1 MSKKSDKSS
10 LGLNAV
16 YKMILN
22 IFNLLVPLFVG
33 PYIAGLLSKEMYG
46 IYNRVYAEFQ
56 VFMVIGAFGI
66 YNYGVREISKVR
78 SNLKQARS
86 VFTSL
91 FVIGIISNLVV
102 TAFYILYFF
111 VRGNGIDKYVY
122 MVMIIQM
129 IGNIFYIEFVNEAV
143 ENYAFITKKTIL
155 VRILYFVAIF
165 TFVRKPT
172 DVVIYSI
179 VVSLTVFLNN
189 FISFMYL
196 KKQFRFQFENLQIKR
211 HVVPL
216 VISLLLVNVELLY
229 TQLDKIMLSPFVN
242 DIAVTEYTVPTML
255 VTMVASIP
263 LAFVSVSIPRL
274 SSYVGTQDTEAYQET
289 LKDTMRTYMSILIP
303 IALGLFVL
311 SEEVMWLYTK
321 DVYTYAYPVLALAA
335 LARIVYG
342 YESIILNLMMYVW
355 GFEKKMTLYLF
366 LGGILNVVSNFVL
379 AYINCFSAFT
389 ALLTNV
395 IACLLVIVVCKR
407 YFDKSVPVRIRFFDK
422 YILRYLLVSA
432 LFIPIAILIKGF
444 EFGYWFNIIVTMAVC
459 IILYVIFLLLA
470 KDPLLRNIKE
480 ILKRG

>member
-1 MSKKSDKSS
+1 
-10 LGLNAV
+10 
-16 YKMILN
+16 
-22 IFNLLVPLFVG
+22 
-33 PYIAGLLSKEMYG
+33 
-46 IYNRVYAEFQ
+46 
-56 VFMVIGAFGI
+56 
-66 YNYGVREISKVR
+66 
-78 SNLKQARS
+78 
-86 VFTSL
+86 
-91 FVIGIISNLVV
+91 
-102 TAFYILYFF
+102 
-111 VRGNGIDKYVY
+111 
-122 MVMIIQM
+122 
-129 IGNIFYIEFVNEAV
+129 
-143 ENYAFITKKTIL
+143 
-155 VRILYFVAIF
+155 
-165 TFVRKPT
+165 
-172 DVVIYSI
+172 
-179 VVSLTVFLNN
+179 
-189 FISFMYL
+189 MYL